1 VGVIIIVVYIVADL
15 VARVVRIAVERLG
28 EPIKITD
35 FGVALRVAGL
45 DSLNL
50 IVSIVNALIMVI
62 AMVVG
67 FGMIIA
73 TGIAADILSAA
84 VFYLPRILGVIVIL
98 LLALPLVLMLSR
110 FIDETFEAVLVVKFE
125 PIVGLI
131 ENLIKA

>member
-1 VGVIIIVVYIVADL
+1 MIIIVVYIVADL